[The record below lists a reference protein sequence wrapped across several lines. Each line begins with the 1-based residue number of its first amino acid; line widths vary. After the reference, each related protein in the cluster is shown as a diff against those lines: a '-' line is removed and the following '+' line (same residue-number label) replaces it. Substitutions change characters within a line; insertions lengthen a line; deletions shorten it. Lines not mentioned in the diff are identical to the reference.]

1 MRIEEYRA
9 QLRDPAQ
16 RQQIKEENL
25 AGTRQRAE
33 SEGGLQ
39 DLHRARRGSRGA
51 RPRPCREQAAF
62 TNDRNA
68 KVKAALAQ
76 PARTRAA
83 RGRRGWKPAE
93 HGVIPALVHRWKPR

>member
-16 RQQIKEENL
+16 RQQIREENL

-33 SEGGLQ
+33 ADGGLQ
-39 DLHRARRGSRGA
+39 DLHRAGRGSRGA
-51 RPRPCREQAAF
+51 GPRPCREQAAF

-68 KVKAALAQ
+68 KVKATLAQ
-76 PARTRAA
+76 PARRRAA
-83 RGRRGWKPAE
+83 RGSRG
-93 HGVIPALVHRWKPR
+93 